1 MDACV
6 GMSLKDHGGIQV
18 GQITFKEQLALLNL
32 KITCPFGIY
41 IYIYIYYG
49 KEIWMIFFATWY

>member
-49 KEIWMIFFATWY
+49 KEI